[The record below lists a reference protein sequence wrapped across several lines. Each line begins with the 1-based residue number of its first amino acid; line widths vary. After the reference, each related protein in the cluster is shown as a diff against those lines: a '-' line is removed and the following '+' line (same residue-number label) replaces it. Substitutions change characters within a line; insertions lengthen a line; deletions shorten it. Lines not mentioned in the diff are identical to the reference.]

1 MPGSPYFNPN
11 DHARMLDHVR
21 AVRDGIDR
29 IRVTT
34 YSPDGLVR
42 VVCGGRGQL
51 LELELDPRVYREL
64 DSSALA
70 DTIRETIRESAE
82 DAEHSAAKVAEKL
95 LPEHARSTADRGGDD
110 IEDPRFGPVLNMLDA
125 ERKKGERRWQA

>member
-1 MPGSPYFNPN
+1 MAGSPYFNPN

-21 AVRDGIDR
+21 AVRDGIDG

-34 YSPDGLVR
+34 YSPDGLIR

-51 LELELDPRVYREL
+51 LELELDPRIYRDQ
-64 DSSALA
+64 DSTALA

-82 DAEHSAAKVAEKL
+82 DAEHAAAKLAEKL
-95 LPEHARSTADRGGDD
+95 LPEHARSISDENVDD
-110 IEDPRFGPVLNMLDA
+110 LEDPRFGPVLNMLDA
-125 ERKKGERRWQA
+125 ERKKGERQWQA

>member
-1 MPGSPYFNPN
+1 MSGTPYFNPN
-11 DHARMLDHVR
+11 DHARMIDHVR
-21 AVRDGIDR
+21 AVRDGIDG

-64 DSSALA
+64 DSTALA

-82 DAEHSAAKVAEKL
+82 DAEHASAKFAEKL
-95 LPEHARSTADRGGDD
+95 LPEHARSTSDRKGDD
-110 IEDPRFGPVLNMLDA
+110 IEDPRFGPVLNMLEA
-125 ERKKGERRWQA
+125 QRKKG